1 LNLTDI
7 IQLAKTCS
15 VADPE
20 NQGGNGG
27 LSDGAAIMV
36 KRRFSKPIRGVQPFF
51 FVSTE
56 EKCKKIHE
64 GAAVVGS
71 PNSWIR
77 Q

>member
-1 LNLTDI
+1 
-7 IQLAKTCS
+7 
-15 VADPE
+15 VVDPE

-51 FVSTE
+51 FVSAD
-56 EKCKKIHE
+56 EKWKKIHE
-64 GAAVVGS
+64 EAAVAGS
-71 PNSWIR
+71 PNSWIS